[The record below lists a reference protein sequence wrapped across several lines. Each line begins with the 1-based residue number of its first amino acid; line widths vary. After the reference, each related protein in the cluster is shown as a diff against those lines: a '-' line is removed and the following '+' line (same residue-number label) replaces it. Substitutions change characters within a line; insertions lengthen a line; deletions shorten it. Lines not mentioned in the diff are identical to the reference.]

1 MRTAATAVGL
11 TGGRGVRARTAVI
24 RGAGTSAIVL
34 TIALMSAGPVAS
46 QPFPSRPIEI
56 VNSFAPGGTADL
68 NVRALQAGAEKVLG
82 QPLVQVFKQGGGGI
96 VGTTEV
102 ANAPADGYKILV
114 VSPGELTAGPNL
126 AKTSYTLDSFAFI
139 GRVSSRPYGFVVR
152 TDAPWRDFDE
162 FRRSAVQQPGK
173 HTIGTTP
180 QGGVF
185 LTAQHLVRR
194 GGMELVPVPYG
205 GSGPYLTAVL
215 GGHVDAAWA
224 PLTSAESYLRTGQ
237 MRLLAVTGP
246 ARVTGYPGRSH
257 IQGAR
262 YRLALSALDR
272 CRGAQ
277 GYPTGSARVPARG
290 ASSDRRTQLTCRLP
304 RSWASRL
311 RMPCRGVRTTGARG
325 GQDLPRAREGAR
337 AHVQVK
343 NMETMVMRFVAVPIL
358 MGVTALAGAQTFPTK
373 PIELVNVF
381 APGGANDLNARALQ
395 VAAERVIGQPLVQ
408 TFKQG
413 GGGIVGAAEVA
424 SATPDGYKLLLVS
437 SGELTAGPNLTK
449 TSYSVDSFAFIARLS
464 SRPYRWW

>member
-1 MRTAATAVGL
+1 M
-11 TGGRGVRARTAVI
+11 
-24 RGAGTSAIVL
+24 
-34 TIALMSAGPVAS
+34 
-46 QPFPSRPIEI
+46 
-56 VNSFAPGGTADL
+56 
-68 NVRALQAGAEKVLG
+68 LG

-139 GRVSSRPYGFVVR
+139 GRVSARPYGFVVR

-215 GGHVDAAWA
+215 GGHVDAAGA

-246 ARVTGYPGRSH
+246 ARVTGYPGVPTFKELGIDSPFLLWIGVVAPRG
-257 IQGAR
+257 IPPD
-262 YRLALSALDR
+262 RLEFLREA
-272 CRGAQ
+272 
-277 GYPTGSARVPARG
+277 
-290 ASSDRRTQLTCRLP
+290 LP
-304 RSWASRL
+304 R
-311 RMPCRGVRTTGARG
+311 
-325 GQDLPRAREGAR
+325 
-337 AHVQVK
+337 
-343 NMETMVMRFVAVPIL
+343 IL
-358 MGVTALAGAQTFPTK
+358 KDPAY
-373 PIELVNVF
+373 
-381 APGGANDLNARALQ
+381 LQ
-395 VAAERVIGQPLVQ
+395 AAEKLGV
-408 TFKQG
+408 
-413 GGGIVGAAEVA
+413 EVA
-424 SATPDGYKLLLVS
+424 YAPAEEFERQVREEDRIFRGLVK
-437 SGELTAGPNLTK
+437 ELGLTSK
-449 TSYSVDSFAFIARLS
+449 
-464 SRPYRWW
+464 